1 MISALAEKLQA
12 VVPITS
18 GQMVRPVTLVNLSGQ
33 SGTAASGLQGGA
45 TPQQLAA
52 AAQAGQQAAHQFMS
66 ALAAQNS
73 AVSAAS
79 GVYSQ
84 VRLNKKIMHVF
95 HCCMEWKTKHGD
107 MQRFH
112 FFAVSNMNNY
122 LENIQK

>member
-84 VRLNKKIMHVF
+84 VRLNKKTMHVF
-95 HCCMEWKTKHGD
+95 HCCME
-107 MQRFH
+107 
-112 FFAVSNMNNY
+112 
-122 LENIQK
+122 